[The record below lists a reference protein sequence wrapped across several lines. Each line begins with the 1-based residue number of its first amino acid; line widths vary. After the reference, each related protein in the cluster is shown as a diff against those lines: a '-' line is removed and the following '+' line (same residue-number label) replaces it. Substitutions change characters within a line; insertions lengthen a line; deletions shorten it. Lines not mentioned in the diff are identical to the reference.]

1 MHPSLPRPEHCS
13 DPGRHTGSSSNP
25 RQDMQGSY
33 MCSEERAADGLGK
46 SAKWKKWPE
55 VPPNTRPRTR
65 RSAEMCSTAV
75 YQSLEIQKGNPTAL
89 ESTRGS
95 VERKISEE
103 EATKLLMNPGPT
115 PKLHVRRS
123 NPAMPSLSPQPGPTE
138 PQAVHSGR
146 GQLPCRGAETG
157 LYSSHPTQ
165 GRPGPQPELK
175 QNSARIQARPR
186 VSFPSI

>member
-1 MHPSLPRPEHCS
+1 MEANVIHIHLCWPQRGGSVRPSLPRPEHCS

-33 MCSEERAADGLGK
+33 MCSEKERAADGLGK

-55 VPPNTRPRTR
+55 VPPNTRPHTR

-89 ESTRGS
+89 ESPRGS

-103 EATKLLMNPGPT
+103 EAHKVA
-115 PKLHVRRS
+115 HECC
-123 NPAMPSLSPQPGPTE
+123 AY
-138 PQAVHSGR
+138 PQAA
-146 GQLPCRGAETG
+146 CA
-157 LYSSHPTQ
+157 
-165 GRPGPQPELK
+165 
-175 QNSARIQARPR
+175 
-186 VSFPSI
+186 